1 MIPTDCYVP
10 GTLAILHNIRISQ
23 GYALAFM
30 LILLLGTFLM
40 IPTDCYVPGTLAI
53 LHNIRISQG
62 YALAF
67 MLILLQVSQTRKHF
81 YASITCIR
89 VRRPW
94 VSLDQILCNCAECVA
109 FDSLKH
115 AVCEVDAWTGYNNAV
130 FWHDHS
136 DWFFHCC
143 LAVIFEILIY
153 ISAQLFRVSFCPFD
167 TSDFAT

>member
-1 MIPTDCYVP
+1 MIPTDCYVQ
-10 GTLAILHNIRISQ
+10 S
-23 GYALAFM
+23 
-30 LILLLGTFLM
+30 
-40 IPTDCYVPGTLAI
+40 TLAI

-167 TSDFAT
+167 TSDFATSHSSFCYVRNRFGLSNEWHTVERMCMDCTLDLFEVL